1 MLSGIDFE
9 GVGPKFRSLR
19 GGIRKQAKKPS
30 GDRPGALRMAPRDAA
45 PPATYIRKKR
55 AAEAALLGD
64 ANRKNYCQRPFT
76 QVSPGGFVEPLE
88 NARPCQ
94 KHGVSGTGTGT
105 AGAAT
110 SGA

>member
-1 MLSGIDFE
+1 MRRVKLIAN
-9 GVGPKFRSLR
+9 GPLR
-19 GGIRKQAKKPS
+19 R
-30 GDRPGALRMAPRDAA
+30 
-45 PPATYIRKKR
+45 
-55 AAEAALLGD
+55 
-64 ANRKNYCQRPFT
+64 
-76 QVSPGGFVEPLE
+76 VSPGGFVEPLE